1 MIYVLFFYSYSF
13 IILNQN
19 KNVPLQWHLSD
30 DMLWCKWGTI
40 ILPLSNL
47 YMSQHR
53 REDGLLDLGKKKLIM
68 IKNSDLGF
76 KMGFLQQ
83 KKKTQ
88 INIIRLK
95 VQQKTA
101 VLLVNM
107 QAAWGGGGGDDSTL
121 LYTEGKKMD
130 YHMFTSNSFREKYF
144 LNISNF
150 FAPSDSRF
158 SNSFISAKYCPIIT
172 NHTSMERLFSQLSD
186 YV

>member
-107 QAAWGGGGGDDSTL
+107 QAAWGGGGETTL
-121 LYTEGKKMD
+121 HFYTL
-130 YHMFTSNSFREKYF
+130 REKKWIIICLHQIPLERSIFSIFQIF
-144 LNISNF
+144 LHPQIPDFQIVSSR
-150 FAPSDSRF
+150 PS
-158 SNSFISAKYCPIIT
+158 IV
-172 NHTSMERLFSQLSD
+172 LS
-186 YV
+186 